1 MAVTYHEPLGLL
13 SGGLAAEARATGMAL
28 PLAGGPLAFTA
39 VATHARGA
47 RPRFQSIVE
56 LDEAALGALIAP
68 RPPWAGLELS
78 RPHVMGVV
86 NVTQDSFS
94 DGGAYFDAGAAVAH
108 GMALAAAGAAIV
120 DVGGESTRPGA
131 LAVDEAE
138 ERRRVVPVVKA
149 LSDAGCLV
157 SIDSRRAGV
166 MAEAIDAGARILN
179 DVGAL
184 EGPGCLELAARS
196 GLPVVLMHKRG
207 EPRTMQ
213 QAARYDHVL
222 LDVFDY
228 LAARIAACDTA
239 GIPPARVAID
249 PGLGFAKTADHNL
262 TILGHL
268 GLLHGLGCP
277 ILVGASRKSFIG
289 RLAGGAAA
297 RDRVGGSLAASLHA
311 VARGAQ
317 LVRVHDVPETVQ
329 ALAIWQAISGH
340 QAAELSPEPPPA

>member
-1 MAVTYHEPLGLL
+1 MYYEPLGLL

-39 VATHARGA
+39 VATHARDA

-56 LDEAALGALIAP
+56 LEEAALGTLTAP
-68 RPPWAGLELS
+68 RPRWAGLDLAHP
-78 RPHVMGVV
+78 RIMGVI
-86 NVTQDSFS
+86 NVTPDSFS
-94 DGGAYFDAGAAVAH
+94 DGGAHLDDGAAVAH
-108 GMALAAAGAAIV
+108 GMALAAAGAAIL

-131 LAVDEAE
+131 APVDEAE
-138 ERRRVVPVVKA
+138 ERRRVLPVVKA
-149 LSDAGCLV
+149 LSGAGCLV
-157 SIDSRRAGV
+157 SIDSRRATV

-179 DVGAL
+179 DIGAL
-184 EGPGCLELAARS
+184 EGPGCLDVAARS

-228 LAARIAACDTA
+228 LAARIAACAAA
-239 GIPPARVAID
+239 GIPAARLAID
-249 PGLGFAKTADHNL
+249 PGLGFAKTGDHNL

-289 RLAGGAAA
+289 RLAGGAVAQ
-297 RDRVGGSLAASLHA
+297 DRLGGSLAASLHGI
-311 VARGAQ
+311 ARGAQ
-317 LVRVHDVPETVQ
+317 LVRVHDVHETAQ
-329 ALAIWQAISGH
+329 ALAIWQAISDH
-340 QAAELSPEPPPA
+340 QAAELTPAPPPA

>member
-1 MAVTYHEPLGLL
+1 
-13 SGGLAAEARATGMAL
+13 
-28 PLAGGPLAFTA
+28 
-39 VATHARGA
+39 
-47 RPRFQSIVE
+47 
-56 LDEAALGALIAP
+56 
-68 RPPWAGLELS
+68 
-78 RPHVMGVV
+78 MGVL
-86 NVTQDSFS
+86 NVTPDSFS
-94 DGGAYFDAGAAVAH
+94 DGGAFRDPGAAVEH
-108 GMALAAAGAAIV
+108 GLALAAAGAAIV

-131 LAVDEAE
+131 EPVDEDE

-166 MAEAIDAGARILN
+166 MAAAIDAGARVLN

-184 EGPGCLELAARS
+184 EGPGCLDVAARS
-196 GLPVVLMHKRG
+196 RLPVVLMHKRG

-222 LDVFDY
+222 LDVYDY
-228 LAARIAACDTA
+228 LAARLAACAAA
-239 GIPPARVAID
+239 GIPAARLALD

-277 ILVGASRKSFIG
+277 LLIGVSRKSFIG
-289 RLAGGAAA
+289 RWAGGAAA
-297 RDRVGGSLAASLHA
+297 HDRLGGSLAASLHA

-317 LVRVHDVPETVQ
+317 LLRVHDVHETAQ
-329 ALAIWQAISGH
+329 ALAIWQTIRVH
-340 QAAELSPEPPPA
+340 HAAELSPAPPAA